1 MYGWAV
7 LGARI
12 GGRSRPDGMPVLDES
27 HPLFLFAMD
36 QRSSLLEHTYDESGG
51 EPLDEAEA
59 ERVRAGKQLVYRG
72 VLTALAAGA
81 SRERTGVL
89 VDERYGADVARLVK
103 EAGLQLAMPIERSG
117 REWFELEYGEDWIA
131 HVDAFDP
138 DWVKV
143 LVRDNPDFDADRRER
158 QASELADIAGVLHGA
173 GRPFLVELLVPA
185 TDEQRASVEDYDRD
199 LRPDLVVQVI
209 EYLQDHGVEADV
221 WKLEG
226 LDERADAERVVRA
239 VRRGGRDAVQCIVL
253 GRDAPEEQLDHWL
266 RTAAGVD
273 GFVGFAIGRSNWEEP
288 LEDVV
293 REHLDT
299 EAAEGL
305 IAANYRHFV
314 DTWLEARPGIEHGV
328 DAGAV

>member
-1 MYGWAV
+1 
-7 LGARI
+7 
-12 GGRSRPDGMPVLDES
+12 MPVLDAA

-51 EPLDEAEA
+51 EPIDEAEA

-81 SRERTGVL
+81 AREHTGVL
-89 VDERYGADVARLVK
+89 VDERYGADVARLAK
-103 EAGLQLAMPIERSG
+103 DAGLQLAMPIERSG
-117 REWFELEYGEDWIA
+117 REWFELEYGDDWMA

-143 LVRDNPDFDADRRER
+143 LVRDNPSFDADRRAQ
-158 QASELADIAGVLHGA
+158 QASDLAAVASALHDA
-173 GRPFLVELLVPA
+173 GRPFLVELLVPG
-185 TDEQRASVEDYDRD
+185 TDEQQASVEDYDRD
-199 LRPDLVVQVI
+199 LRPDLVVQVL

-226 LDERADAERVVRA
+226 LDARSDAERVVA
-239 VRRGGRDAVQCIVL
+239 TARRDGRDAVQCIVL

-266 RTAAGVD
+266 RTAAPVD

-314 DTWLEARPGIEHGV
+314 DTWLEARGDVEHGV
-328 DAGAV
+328 DAGAI

>member
-1 MYGWAV
+1 
-7 LGARI
+7 
-12 GGRSRPDGMPVLDES
+12 MPKLDER
-27 HPLFLFAMD
+27 HPLFLLAMD
-36 QRSSLLEHTYDESGG
+36 QRSSLLEHTYDEPGG
-51 EPLDEAEA
+51 EPADEAEA

-81 SRERTGVL
+81 SRARTGVL
-89 VDERYGADVARLVK
+89 VDELYGAEVARLVK
-103 EAGLQLAMPIERSG
+103 DAGLQLAMPIERSG
-117 REWFELEYGEDWIA
+117 REWFELQYGDEWMA
-131 HVDAFDP
+131 HVEAFDP

-143 LVRDNPDFDADRRER
+143 LVRDNPAYDTDRRAE
-158 QASELADIAGVLHGA
+158 QASDVAAVAAALREA
-173 GRPFLVELLVPA
+173 GRPFLVELLVPG
-185 TDEQRASVEDYDRD
+185 TDEQKGSVEDYDRD
-199 LRPDLVVQVI
+199 LRPDLVVQVL

-226 LDERADAERVVRA
+226 LDRTEDAERVVA
-239 VRRGGRDAVQCIVL
+239 TARRDGRDAVQCIVL
-253 GRDAPEEQLDHWL
+253 GRDAPEEQVDHWL
-266 RTAAGVD
+266 RTAAPVD

-314 DTWLEARPGIEHGV
+314 DTWLEARGDVEDGV
-328 DAGAV
+328 DAGGI

>member
-1 MYGWAV
+1 MAN
-7 LGARI
+7 
-12 GGRSRPDGMPVLDES
+12 LDEA

-51 EPLDEAEA
+51 EPVDEAEA

-81 SRERTGVL
+81 SRDRTGVL
-89 VDERYGADVARLVK
+89 VDERYGADVARLAK
-103 EAGLQLAMPIERSG
+103 DAGLQLAMPVERSG
-117 REWFELEYGEDWIA
+117 REWFELEYGDDWLA

-138 DWVKV
+138 DFVKV
-143 LVRDNPDFDADRRER
+143 LVRDNPAFDADRRQQ
-158 QASELADIAGVLHGA
+158 QASDLAAVAAALHDA
-173 GRPFLVELLVPA
+173 GRPFLVELLVPG
-185 TDEQRASVEDYDRD
+185 TDDQKASVDDYDRD
-199 LRPDLVVQVI
+199 LRPDLVVQVL
-209 EYLQDHGVEADV
+209 EYLQDRGVEADV

-226 LDERADAERVVRA
+226 LDAREDAERVVA
-239 VRRGGRDAVQCIVL
+239 TARRGGRDAVQCIVL

-266 RTAAGVD
+266 RTAAPVD

-299 EAAEGL
+299 EAAEQL

-314 DTWLEARPGIEHGV
+314 DTWLEARGGVEHGV

>member
-1 MYGWAV
+1 
-7 LGARI
+7 
-12 GGRSRPDGMPVLDES
+12 MPKLDER
-27 HPLFLFAMD
+27 HPLFLLAMD

-51 EPLDEAEA
+51 EPVDEAEA

-81 SRERTGVL
+81 SRARTGVL
-89 VDERYGADVARLVK
+89 VDELYGADVARLVK
-103 EAGLQLAMPIERSG
+103 DAGLQLAMPIERSG
-117 REWFELEYGEDWIA
+117 REWFELEYGDDWMA
-131 HVDAFDP
+131 HVDSFDP

-143 LVRDNPDFDADRRER
+143 LVRDNPAFDADHRAQ
-158 QASELADIAGVLHGA
+158 QASDLAEVATALREA
-173 GRPFLVELLVPA
+173 GRPFLVELLVPG
-185 TDEQRASVEDYDRD
+185 TDEQKASVEDYDRD
-199 LRPDLVVQVI
+199 LRPDLVVQVL

-226 LDERADAERVVRA
+226 LDRAEDAERVVA
-239 VRRGGRDAVQCIVL
+239 TARRDGRDSVQCIVL

-266 RTAAGVD
+266 RTAAPVD

-293 REHLDT
+293 HEGLDT

-314 DTWLEARPGIEHGV
+314 DTWLEARGDVEDGV
-328 DAGAV
+328 DAGGI

>member
-1 MYGWAV
+1 
-7 LGARI
+7 
-12 GGRSRPDGMPVLDES
+12 MPVLDET

-51 EPLDEAEA
+51 EPADEAEA

-72 VLTALAAGA
+72 VLSALAAGA
-81 SRERTGVL
+81 ARERTGVL
-89 VDERYGADVARLVK
+89 VDERYGADVARAVK
-103 EAGLQLAMPIERSG
+103 EAGLQLAMPVERSG
-117 REWFELEYGEDWIA
+117 REWFELEYGDDWVA

-143 LVRDNPDFDADRRER
+143 LVRDNPAYDADRRAQ
-158 QASELADIAGVLHGA
+158 QAADLADVARTLHDA
-173 GRPFLVELLVPA
+173 GRPFLVELLVPG
-185 TDEQRASVEDYDRD
+185 TDEQTASVEDYDRD
-199 LRPDLVVQVI
+199 LRPDLVVQVL

-226 LDERADAERVVRA
+226 LDRREDAERVVA
-239 VRRGGRDAVQCIVL
+239 TVRRDGRHGVQCIVL
-253 GRDAPEEQLDHWL
+253 GRDAPQEQLDHWL
-266 RTAAGVD
+266 RTAASVD

-299 EAAEGL
+299 TAAQDL

-314 DTWLEARPGIEHGV
+314 DTWLETRGDVQHGV
-328 DAGAV
+328 DAGGV

>member
-1 MYGWAV
+1 
-7 LGARI
+7 
-12 GGRSRPDGMPVLDES
+12 MPKLDER
-27 HPLFLFAMD
+27 HPLFLLAMD
-36 QRSSLLEHTYDESGG
+36 QRSSLLEHTYDESSG
-51 EPLDEAEA
+51 EPADEAEA
-59 ERVRAGKQLVYRG
+59 ARVRAGKQLVYRG

-89 VDERYGADVARLVK
+89 VDELYGADVARLVK

-117 REWFELEYGEDWIA
+117 REWFELEYGDDWMA
-131 HVDAFDP
+131 HVDSFDP

-143 LVRDNPDFDADRRER
+143 LVRDNPAYEADKRAQ
-158 QASELADIAGVLHGA
+158 QAADLAEVATALRDA
-173 GRPFLVELLVPA
+173 GRPFLVELLVPG
-185 TDEQRASVEDYDRD
+185 TDEQQASVEDYDRD
-199 LRPDLVVQVI
+199 LRPDLVVQVL

-226 LDERADAERVVRA
+226 LDRTEDAERVVA
-239 VRRGGRDAVQCIVL
+239 TARRDGRDSVQCIVL

-266 RTAAGVD
+266 RTAAPVD

-293 REHLDT
+293 REGLDT

-314 DTWLEARPGIEHGV
+314 DTWLEARGDVEDGV
-328 DAGAV
+328 DAGGI

>member
-1 MYGWAV
+1 MA
-7 LGARI
+7 
-12 GGRSRPDGMPVLDES
+12 VLDEQ

-51 EPLDEAEA
+51 EPADEAEA

-117 REWFELEYGEDWIA
+117 REWFELEYGDDWTA

-143 LVRDNPDFDADRRER
+143 LVRDNPEFDPERRR
-158 QASELADIAGVLHGA
+158 QQAEDLAAVASALHDA
-173 GRPFLVELLVPA
+173 GRPFLVELLVPG
-185 TDEQRASVEDYDRD
+185 TDEQKASVEDYDRD
-199 LRPDLVVQVI
+199 LRPDLVVRVV

-226 LDERADAERVVRA
+226 LDTREDAERVVA
-239 VRRGGRDAVQCIVL
+239 AARRDGRDHVRCIVL

-266 RTAAGVD
+266 RTAAPVD

-314 DTWLEARPGIEHGV
+314 DTWLEARGDVEHGV
-328 DAGAV
+328 GAGAV

>member
-1 MYGWAV
+1 
-7 LGARI
+7 
-12 GGRSRPDGMPVLDES
+12 MPKLDER
-27 HPLFLFAMD
+27 HPLFLLAMD
-36 QRSSLLEHTYDESGG
+36 QRSSLLEHTYDEPGG
-51 EPLDEAEA
+51 EPADEAEA

-81 SRERTGVL
+81 SRARTGVL
-89 VDERYGADVARLVK
+89 VDELYGAEVARLVK
-103 EAGLQLAMPIERSG
+103 DAGLQLAMPIERSG
-117 REWFELEYGEDWIA
+117 REWFELQYGDEWMA
-131 HVDAFDP
+131 HVEAFDP

-143 LVRDNPDFDADRRER
+143 LVRDNPAYDTDRRAE
-158 QASELADIAGVLHGA
+158 QASDVAAVAAALREA
-173 GRPFLVELLVPA
+173 GRPFLVELLVPG
-185 TDEQRASVEDYDRD
+185 TDEQKGSVEDYDRD
-199 LRPDLVVQVI
+199 LRPDLVVQVL

-226 LDERADAERVVRA
+226 LDRTEDAERVVA
-239 VRRGGRDAVQCIVL
+239 TARRDGRDAVQCIVL
-253 GRDAPEEQLDHWL
+253 GRDAPEEQVDHWL
-266 RTAAGVD
+266 RTAAPID

-314 DTWLEARPGIEHGV
+314 DTWLEARGDVEDGV
-328 DAGAV
+328 DAGGI

>member
-1 MYGWAV
+1 MAN
-7 LGARI
+7 
-12 GGRSRPDGMPVLDES
+12 LDEA

-51 EPLDEAEA
+51 EPVDEAEA

-81 SRERTGVL
+81 SRDRTGVL
-89 VDERYGADVARLVK
+89 VDERYGADVARLAK
-103 EAGLQLAMPIERSG
+103 DAGLQLAMPVERSG
-117 REWFELEYGEDWIA
+117 REWFELEYGDDWLA

-138 DWVKV
+138 DFVKV
-143 LVRDNPDFDADRRER
+143 LVRDNPAFDADRRQQ
-158 QASELADIAGVLHGA
+158 QASDLAAVSAALHDA
-173 GRPFLVELLVPA
+173 GRPFLVELLVPG
-185 TDEQRASVEDYDRD
+185 TDDQKASVDDYDRD
-199 LRPDLVVQVI
+199 LRPDLVVQVL
-209 EYLQDHGVEADV
+209 EYLQDRGVEADV

-226 LDERADAERVVRA
+226 LDAREDAERVVA
-239 VRRGGRDAVQCIVL
+239 TARRGGRDAVQCIVL

-266 RTAAGVD
+266 RTAAPVD

-299 EAAEGL
+299 EAAEQL

-314 DTWLEARPGIEHGV
+314 DTWLEARDGVEHGV

>member
-1 MYGWAV
+1 
-7 LGARI
+7 
-12 GGRSRPDGMPVLDES
+12 MPKLDER
-27 HPLFLFAMD
+27 HPLFLLAMD
-36 QRSSLLEHTYDESGG
+36 QRSSLLEHTYDEPGG
-51 EPLDEAEA
+51 EPADEAEA

-81 SRERTGVL
+81 SRARTGVL
-89 VDERYGADVARLVK
+89 VDELYGAEVARLVK
-103 EAGLQLAMPIERSG
+103 DAGLQLAMPIERSG
-117 REWFELEYGEDWIA
+117 REWFELQYGAEWMA
-131 HVDAFDP
+131 HVEAFDP

-143 LVRDNPDFDADRRER
+143 LVRDNPAYDTDRRAE
-158 QASELADIAGVLHGA
+158 QASDVAAVAAALREA
-173 GRPFLVELLVPA
+173 GRPFLVELLVPG
-185 TDEQRASVEDYDRD
+185 TDEQKGSVEDYDRD
-199 LRPDLVVQVI
+199 LRPDLVVQVL

-226 LDERADAERVVRA
+226 LDRTEDAERVVA
-239 VRRGGRDAVQCIVL
+239 TARRDGRDAVQCIVL
-253 GRDAPEEQLDHWL
+253 GRDAPEEQVDHWL
-266 RTAAGVD
+266 RTAAPVD

-314 DTWLEARPGIEHGV
+314 DTWLEARGDVEDVEDGV
-328 DAGAV
+328 DAGGI

>member
-1 MYGWAV
+1 M
-7 LGARI
+7 
-12 GGRSRPDGMPVLDES
+12 PDLDEA

-51 EPLDEAEA
+51 EPADEAEA

-89 VDERYGADVARLVK
+89 VDERYGADVARLAK
-103 EAGLQLAMPIERSG
+103 EAGLTLAMPVERSG
-117 REWFELEYGEDWIA
+117 REWFELEYGDDWMA

-138 DWVKV
+138 DFVKV
-143 LVRDNPDFDADRRER
+143 LVRDNPAFDRER
-158 QASELADIAGVLHGA
+158 RAQQASDLAAVSDALHEA
-173 GRPFLVELLVPA
+173 GRPFLVELLVPG
-185 TDEQRASVEDYDRD
+185 TDEQQASVDDYDRD
-199 LRPDLVVQVI
+199 LRPDLVVQVL

-226 LDERADAERVVRA
+226 LDERADAERVVA
-239 VRRGGRDAVQCIVL
+239 TARRGGRDGVQCIVL
-253 GRDAPEEQLDHWL
+253 GRDAPTEQLDHWL
-266 RTAAGVD
+266 RTAAPVD

-293 REHLDT
+293 RQHLDT
-299 EAAEGL
+299 DAAEQL

-314 DTWLEARPGIEHGV
+314 DTWLEARPGITHGV

>member
-1 MYGWAV
+1 
-7 LGARI
+7 
-12 GGRSRPDGMPVLDES
+12 MPKLDER
-27 HPLFLFAMD
+27 HPLFLLAMD
-36 QRSSLLEHTYDESGG
+36 QRSSLLEHTYDEPGG
-51 EPLDEAEA
+51 EPADEVEA

-81 SRERTGVL
+81 SRARTGVL
-89 VDERYGADVARLVK
+89 VDELYGAEVARLVK
-103 EAGLQLAMPIERSG
+103 DAGLQLAMPIERSG
-117 REWFELEYGEDWIA
+117 REWFELQYGDEWMA
-131 HVDAFDP
+131 HVEAFDP

-143 LVRDNPDFDADRRER
+143 LVRDNPAYDGDRRAE
-158 QASELADIAGVLHGA
+158 QASDVAAVAAALREA
-173 GRPFLVELLVPA
+173 GRPFLVELLVPG
-185 TDEQRASVEDYDRD
+185 TDEQKDSVEDYDRD
-199 LRPDLVVQVI
+199 LRPDLVVQVL

-226 LDERADAERVVRA
+226 LDRTEDAERVVA
-239 VRRGGRDAVQCIVL
+239 TARRDGRDAVQCIVL
-253 GRDAPEEQLDHWL
+253 GRDAPEEQVDHWL
-266 RTAAGVD
+266 RTAAPID

-314 DTWLEARPGIEHGV
+314 DTWLEARGDVEDGV
-328 DAGAV
+328 DAGGI

>member
-1 MYGWAV
+1 
-7 LGARI
+7 
-12 GGRSRPDGMPVLDES
+12 MPILDET

-36 QRSSLLEHTYDESGG
+36 QRSSLLEHTYDEDSG
-51 EPLDEAEA
+51 EPADEAEA

-81 SRERTGVL
+81 AREHTGVL
-89 VDERYGADVARLVK
+89 VDERYGADVARLAK
-103 EAGLQLAMPIERSG
+103 EAGLQLAMPVERSG
-117 REWFELEYGEDWIA
+117 REWFELEYGDDWVA

-143 LVRDNPDFDADRRER
+143 LVRDNPAFDADHREQ
-158 QASELADIAGVLHGA
+158 QAAALAGVSATLHDA
-173 GRPFLVELLVPA
+173 GRPFLVELLVPG
-185 TDEQRASVEDYDRD
+185 TDEQQSAVDDYDRD
-199 LRPDLVVQVI
+199 LRPDLVVQVL
-209 EYLQDHGVEADV
+209 EFLQDHGVEADV

-226 LDERADAERVVRA
+226 LDRREDAERVVA
-239 VRRGGRDAVQCIVL
+239 TARRGGRDTVQCIVL
-253 GRDAPEEQLDHWL
+253 GRDAPEEQLDAWL
-266 RTAAGVD
+266 RTAAPVD

-299 EAAEGL
+299 EAAEQL

-314 DTWLEARPGIEHGV
+314 DTWLEARGDVEHGV

>member
-1 MYGWAV
+1 MAN
-7 LGARI
+7 
-12 GGRSRPDGMPVLDES
+12 LDEA

-51 EPLDEAEA
+51 EPVDEAEA
-59 ERVRAGKQLVYRG
+59 QRVRAGKQLVYRG
-72 VLTALAAGA
+72 VLSAIGAGA
-81 SRERTGVL
+81 AREHTGVL

-103 EAGLQLAMPIERSG
+103 EAGLQLAMPVERSG
-117 REWFELEYGEDWIA
+117 REWFELEYGDDWTA

-138 DWVKV
+138 DFVKV
-143 LVRDNPDFDADRRER
+143 LVRDNPAFDPERRAQQAAD
-158 QASELADIAGVLHGA
+158 LAAVSRALHDA
-173 GRPFLVELLVPA
+173 GRPFLVELLVPG
-185 TDEQRASVEDYDRD
+185 TDEQQASVDDYDRD
-199 LRPDLVVQVI
+199 LRPDLVVQVL

-226 LDERADAERVVRA
+226 LDAREDAERVVA
-239 VRRGGRDAVQCIVL
+239 TARRGGRDGVQCIVL

-266 RTAAGVD
+266 RTAAPVD

-299 EAAEGL
+299 HAAEQL

-314 DTWLEARPGIEHGV
+314 DTWLEARGDVEHGV

>member
-1 MYGWAV
+1 
-7 LGARI
+7 
-12 GGRSRPDGMPVLDES
+12 MPKLDER

-51 EPLDEAEA
+51 EPADEAEA
-59 ERVRAGKQLVYRG
+59 QRVRAGKQLVYRG

-89 VDERYGADVARLVK
+89 VDELYGADVARLAK

-117 REWFELEYGEDWIA
+117 REWFELEYGDDWMA

-143 LVRDNPDFDADRRER
+143 LVRDNPAYDADRRAR
-158 QASELADIAGVLHGA
+158 QASDLAGVATALRDA
-173 GRPFLVELLVPA
+173 GRPFLVELLVPG
-185 TDEQRASVEDYDRD
+185 TDEQKASVEDYDRD
-199 LRPDLVVQVI
+199 LRPDLVVQVL

-226 LDERADAERVVRA
+226 LDRSEDAERVVA
-239 VRRGGRDAVQCIVL
+239 TARRDGRDAVQCIVL

-266 RTAAGVD
+266 RTAAPVD
-273 GFVGFAIGRSNWEEP
+273 GFVGFAIGRSNSEEP

-314 DTWLEARPGIEHGV
+314 DTWLEARGDVEDGV
-328 DAGAV
+328 DAGGI

>member
-1 MYGWAV
+1 
-7 LGARI
+7 
-12 GGRSRPDGMPVLDES
+12 MPNLDEA

-36 QRSSLLEHTYDESGG
+36 QRSSLLEHTYDEPGG
-51 EPLDEAEA
+51 EPADEAEA

-81 SRERTGVL
+81 SRDRTGVL
-89 VDERYGADVARLVK
+89 VDERYGADVARLAK
-103 EAGLQLAMPIERSG
+103 EAGLQLAMPVERSG
-117 REWFELEYGEDWIA
+117 REWFELEYGDDWLA

-143 LVRDNPDFDADRRER
+143 LVRDNPAFDAARREQ
-158 QASELADIAGVLHGA
+158 QASELAAVSSALHDA
-173 GRPFLVELLVPA
+173 GRPFLVELLVPG
-185 TDEQRASVEDYDRD
+185 TDDQEASVEDYDRD
-199 LRPDLVVQVI
+199 LRPDLVVQVL

-226 LDERADAERVVRA
+226 LDTRADAERVVA
-239 VRRGGRDAVQCIVL
+239 TARRGGRDTVQCIVL

-266 RTAAGVD
+266 RTAAPVD

-299 EAAEGL
+299 EAAEQL

-314 DTWLEARPGIEHGV
+314 DTWLEARGDVEHGV
-328 DAGAV
+328 DAGAF

>member
-1 MYGWAV
+1 MAN
-7 LGARI
+7 
-12 GGRSRPDGMPVLDES
+12 LDEA

-51 EPLDEAEA
+51 EPVDEAEA

-81 SRERTGVL
+81 SRDRTGVL
-89 VDERYGADVARLVK
+89 VDERYGADVARLAK
-103 EAGLQLAMPIERSG
+103 DAGLQLAMPVERSG
-117 REWFELEYGEDWIA
+117 REWFELEYGDDWLA

-138 DWVKV
+138 DFVKV
-143 LVRDNPDFDADRRER
+143 LVRDNPAFDADRREQ
-158 QASELADIAGVLHGA
+158 QASDLAAVSAALHDA
-173 GRPFLVELLVPA
+173 GRPFLVELLVPG
-185 TDEQRASVEDYDRD
+185 TDDQQASVDDYDRD
-199 LRPDLVVQVI
+199 LRPDLVVQVL
-209 EYLQDHGVEADV
+209 EYLQDRGVEADV

-226 LDERADAERVVRA
+226 LDTREDAERVVA
-239 VRRGGRDAVQCIVL
+239 TARRGGRDAVQCIVL

-266 RTAAGVD
+266 RTAAPVD
-273 GFVGFAIGRSNWEEP
+273 GFVGFAIGRSNWQEP

-299 EAAEGL
+299 EAAEQL

-314 DTWLEARPGIEHGV
+314 DTWLEARGGVEHGV

>member
-1 MYGWAV
+1 
-7 LGARI
+7 
-12 GGRSRPDGMPVLDES
+12 MPKLDER
-27 HPLFLFAMD
+27 HPLFLLAMD
-36 QRSSLLEHTYDESGG
+36 QRSSLLEHTYDESSG
-51 EPLDEAEA
+51 EPADEAEA

-103 EAGLQLAMPIERSG
+103 DAGLQLAMPIERSG
-117 REWFELEYGEDWIA
+117 REWFELEYGDDWMA

-143 LVRDNPDFDADRRER
+143 LVRDNPAYEADKREQ
-158 QASELADIAGVLHGA
+158 QASDLAEVATALRDA
-173 GRPFLVELLVPA
+173 GRPFLVELLVPG
-185 TDEQRASVEDYDRD
+185 TDEQQASVEDYDRD
-199 LRPDLVVQVI
+199 LRPDLVVQVL

-226 LDERADAERVVRA
+226 LDRTEDAERVVA
-239 VRRGGRDAVQCIVL
+239 TARRDGRDAVQCIVL

-266 RTAAGVD
+266 RTAAPVD

-293 REHLDT
+293 REGLDT

-314 DTWLEARPGIEHGV
+314 DTWLEARGDVEDGV
-328 DAGAV
+328 DAGGI

>member
-1 MYGWAV
+1 M
-7 LGARI
+7 
-12 GGRSRPDGMPVLDES
+12 GGMADLDEQ
-27 HPLFLFAMD
+27 HPLFLLAMD

-51 EPLDEAEA
+51 EPRDEAEA

-72 VLTALAAGA
+72 LLTALAGGA

-89 VDERYGADVARLVK
+89 VDERYGADVARLVR
-103 EAGLQLAMPIERSG
+103 EAGLRLAMPIERSG
-117 REWFELEYGEDWIA
+117 REWFELEYGDDWLA
-131 HVDAFDP
+131 HVDVFDP
-138 DWVKV
+138 DFVKV
-143 LVRDNPDFDADRRER
+143 LVRDNPAFDRER
-158 QASELADIAGVLHGA
+158 RAQQAADLAAVATTLREA
-173 GRPFLVELLVPA
+173 GRTFLVELLVPG
-185 TDEQRASVEDYDRD
+185 TDEQKRSVEDYDRD
-199 LRPDLVVQVI
+199 LRPDLVVQVL

-226 LDERADAERVVRA
+226 LDRREDAERVVA
-239 VRRGGRDAVQCIVL
+239 TARRGGRDAVQCIVL

-266 RTAAGVD
+266 RTAAPVD

-293 REHLDT
+293 REDLDT
-299 EAAEGL
+299 EAAESL

-314 DTWLEARPGIEHGV
+314 DTWLEARGDVEHGV

>member
-1 MYGWAV
+1 
-7 LGARI
+7 
-12 GGRSRPDGMPVLDES
+12 MPKLDER
-27 HPLFLFAMD
+27 HPLFLLAMD
-36 QRSSLLEHTYDESGG
+36 QRSSLLEHTYDEPGG
-51 EPLDEAEA
+51 EPADEAEA

-81 SRERTGVL
+81 SRARTGVL
-89 VDERYGADVARLVK
+89 VDELYGAEVARLVK
-103 EAGLQLAMPIERSG
+103 DAGLQLAMPIERSG
-117 REWFELEYGEDWIA
+117 REWFELQYGDEWMA
-131 HVDAFDP
+131 HVEAFDP

-143 LVRDNPDFDADRRER
+143 LVRDNPAYDTDRRAE
-158 QASELADIAGVLHGA
+158 QASDVAAVAAALREA
-173 GRPFLVELLVPA
+173 GRPFLVELLVPG
-185 TDEQRASVEDYDRD
+185 TDEQKGSVEDYDRD
-199 LRPDLVVQVI
+199 LRPDLVVQVL

-226 LDERADAERVVRA
+226 LDRSEDAERVVA
-239 VRRGGRDAVQCIVL
+239 TARRDGRDSVQCIVL

-266 RTAAGVD
+266 RTAAPVD

-293 REHLDT
+293 HEGLDT

-314 DTWLEARPGIEHGV
+314 DTWLEARGDVEDGV
-328 DAGAV
+328 DAGGI

>member
-1 MYGWAV
+1 
-7 LGARI
+7 
-12 GGRSRPDGMPVLDES
+12 MPNLDEA

-36 QRSSLLEHTYDESGG
+36 QRSSLLEHTYDEPGG
-51 EPLDEAEA
+51 EPADEAEA

-81 SRERTGVL
+81 SRDRTGVL
-89 VDERYGADVARLVK
+89 VDERYGADVARLAK
-103 EAGLQLAMPIERSG
+103 EAGLQLAMPVERSG
-117 REWFELEYGEDWIA
+117 REWFELEYGDDWLA

-143 LVRDNPDFDADRRER
+143 LVRDNSAFDAARREQ
-158 QASELADIAGVLHGA
+158 QASDLAAVSAALHDA
-173 GRPFLVELLVPA
+173 GRPFLVELLVPG
-185 TDEQRASVEDYDRD
+185 TDDQEASVEDYDRD
-199 LRPDLVVQVI
+199 LRPDLVVQEL

-226 LDERADAERVVRA
+226 LDTRADAERVVA
-239 VRRGGRDAVQCIVL
+239 TARRGGRDTVQCIVL

-266 RTAAGVD
+266 RTAAPVD

-299 EAAEGL
+299 EAAEQL

-314 DTWLEARPGIEHGV
+314 DTWLEARGDVEHGV
-328 DAGAV
+328 DAGAF

>member
-1 MYGWAV
+1 MAN
-7 LGARI
+7 
-12 GGRSRPDGMPVLDES
+12 LDEA

-51 EPLDEAEA
+51 EPVDEAEA

-81 SRERTGVL
+81 SRDRTGVL
-89 VDERYGADVARLVK
+89 VDERYGADVARLAK
-103 EAGLQLAMPIERSG
+103 DAGLQLAMPVERSG
-117 REWFELEYGEDWIA
+117 REWFELEYGDDWLA

-138 DWVKV
+138 DFVKV
-143 LVRDNPDFDADRRER
+143 LVRDNPAFDADRREQ
-158 QASELADIAGVLHGA
+158 QASDLAAVSAALHDA
-173 GRPFLVELLVPA
+173 GRPFLVELLVPG
-185 TDEQRASVEDYDRD
+185 TDDQQASVDDYDRD
-199 LRPDLVVQVI
+199 LRPDLVVHVL
-209 EYLQDHGVEADV
+209 EYLQDRGVEADV

-226 LDERADAERVVRA
+226 LDTREDAERVVA
-239 VRRGGRDAVQCIVL
+239 TARRGGRDAVQCIVL

-266 RTAAGVD
+266 RTAAPVD
-273 GFVGFAIGRSNWEEP
+273 GFVGFAIGRSNWQEP

-299 EAAEGL
+299 EAAEQL

-314 DTWLEARPGIEHGV
+314 DTWLEARGGVEHGV

>member
-1 MYGWAV
+1 M
-7 LGARI
+7 
-12 GGRSRPDGMPVLDES
+12 PDLDEA

-51 EPLDEAEA
+51 EPADEAEA

-89 VDERYGADVARLVK
+89 VDERYGADVARLAK
-103 EAGLQLAMPIERSG
+103 EAGLTLAMPVERSG
-117 REWFELEYGEDWIA
+117 REWFELEYGDDWMA

-138 DWVKV
+138 DFVKV
-143 LVRDNPDFDADRRER
+143 LVRDNPAFDREHR
-158 QASELADIAGVLHGA
+158 AQQASDLAAVSDALHEA
-173 GRPFLVELLVPA
+173 GRPFLVELLVPG
-185 TDEQRASVEDYDRD
+185 TDEQQASVDDYDRD
-199 LRPDLVVQVI
+199 LRPDLVVQVL

-226 LDERADAERVVRA
+226 LDERADAERVVA
-239 VRRGGRDAVQCIVL
+239 TARRGGRGGVQCIVL
-253 GRDAPEEQLDHWL
+253 GRDAPTEQLDHWL
-266 RTAAGVD
+266 RTAAPVD

-293 REHLDT
+293 RQHLDT
-299 EAAEGL
+299 DAAEQL

-314 DTWLEARPGIEHGV
+314 DTWLEARPGITHGV

>member
-1 MYGWAV
+1 
-7 LGARI
+7 
-12 GGRSRPDGMPVLDES
+12 MPVLDAA

-51 EPLDEAEA
+51 EPIDEAEA

-81 SRERTGVL
+81 AREHTGVL
-89 VDERYGADVARLVK
+89 VDERYGADVARLAK
-103 EAGLQLAMPIERSG
+103 DAGLQLAMPIERSG
-117 REWFELEYGEDWIA
+117 REWFELEYRDDWMA

-143 LVRDNPDFDADRRER
+143 LVRDNPSFDADRRAQ
-158 QASELADIAGVLHGA
+158 QASDLAAVASALHDA
-173 GRPFLVELLVPA
+173 GRPFLVELLVPG
-185 TDEQRASVEDYDRD
+185 TDEQQASVEDYDRD
-199 LRPDLVVQVI
+199 LRPDLVVQVL

-226 LDERADAERVVRA
+226 LDARSDAERVVA
-239 VRRGGRDAVQCIVL
+239 TARRDGRDAVQCIVL

-266 RTAAGVD
+266 RTAAPVD

-314 DTWLEARPGIEHGV
+314 DTWLEARGDVEHGV
-328 DAGAV
+328 DAGAI

>member
-1 MYGWAV
+1 
-7 LGARI
+7 
-12 GGRSRPDGMPVLDES
+12 MPNLDEA

-36 QRSSLLEHTYDESGG
+36 QRSSLLEHTYDEPGG
-51 EPLDEAEA
+51 APADEAEA

-81 SRERTGVL
+81 SRDRTGVL
-89 VDERYGADVARLVK
+89 VDERYGADVARLAK
-103 EAGLQLAMPIERSG
+103 EAGLQLAMPVERSG
-117 REWFELEYGEDWIA
+117 REWFELEYGDDWLA

-143 LVRDNPDFDADRRER
+143 LVRDNPAFDAARREQ
-158 QASELADIAGVLHGA
+158 QASDLAAVSSALHDA
-173 GRPFLVELLVPA
+173 GRPFLVELLVPG
-185 TDEQRASVEDYDRD
+185 TDDQEASVEDYDRD
-199 LRPDLVVQVI
+199 LRPDLVVQVL

-226 LDERADAERVVRA
+226 LDTRADAERVVA
-239 VRRGGRDAVQCIVL
+239 TARRGGRDAVQCIVL

-266 RTAAGVD
+266 RTAAPVD

-299 EAAEGL
+299 EAAEQL

-314 DTWLEARPGIEHGV
+314 DTWLEARGDVEHGV
-328 DAGAV
+328 DAGAF

>member
-1 MYGWAV
+1 
-7 LGARI
+7 
-12 GGRSRPDGMPVLDES
+12 MPKLDER

-51 EPLDEAEA
+51 EPADEAEA
-59 ERVRAGKQLVYRG
+59 QRVRAGKQLVYRG

-89 VDERYGADVARLVK
+89 VDELYGADVARLVK

-117 REWFELEYGEDWIA
+117 REWFELEYGDDWMA
-131 HVDAFDP
+131 HVDSFDP

-143 LVRDNPDFDADRRER
+143 LVRDNPAYDADRRAQ
-158 QASELADIAGVLHGA
+158 QASDLAEVATALRDA
-173 GRPFLVELLVPA
+173 GRPFLVELLVPG
-185 TDEQRASVEDYDRD
+185 TDEQKASVEDYDRD
-199 LRPDLVVQVI
+199 LRPDLVVQVL

-226 LDERADAERVVRA
+226 LDRSEDAERVVA
-239 VRRGGRDAVQCIVL
+239 TARRDGRDAVQCIVL

-266 RTAAGVD
+266 RTAAPVD

-314 DTWLEARPGIEHGV
+314 DTWLEARGDVEDGV
-328 DAGAV
+328 DAGGI